1 MSYFAATIANAFID
15 IAIDNGFYLTNIK
28 LQKLVYFAHGWYLAF
43 TGTPLIDDDVQSWKY
58 GPVIQSL
65 HYELKHYGT
74 DPITKKIHTDENI
87 VYKSEDWNFLC
98 SVYRKYSIFSPAQ
111 LIAMTHEHGSP
122 WEQFGAGKK
131 DFQVIPQQEIKNY
144 FKAMMNNDKK

>member
-1 MSYFAATIANAFID
+1 MSYSAASVANAFID
-15 IAIDNGFYLTNIK
+15 IAVDNGFYLTNLK

-43 TGTPLIDDDVQSWKY
+43 TDTPLIDDDVQSWKY

-65 HYELKHYGT
+65 HNDLKHYGLK
-74 DPITKKIHTDENI
+74 PITKKIPTDENV
-87 VYKSEDWNFLC
+87 VYKSEDWDFIC

-111 LIAMTHEHGSP
+111 LIAMTHEPDSP
-122 WEQFGAGKK
+122 WEQFGAGEN
-131 DFQVIPQQEIKNY
+131 DFQVISQDEIKKY